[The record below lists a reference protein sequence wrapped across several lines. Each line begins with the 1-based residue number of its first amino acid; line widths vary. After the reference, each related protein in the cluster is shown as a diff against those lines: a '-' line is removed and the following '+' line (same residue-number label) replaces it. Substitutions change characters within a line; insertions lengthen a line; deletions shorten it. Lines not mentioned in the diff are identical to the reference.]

1 MASIYSYLEAQKP
14 EDLDELYDSPWCCLA
29 VFQSL
34 DPLGKQWVV
43 HRCHTRANTCVR
55 GEPALPPPSRSPSA
69 SQAGDADAVDEGFH
83 CPVVPG
89 SVDETIRG
97 RDSSVG
103 GVD

>member
-43 HRCHTRANTCVR
+43 HRCNTRTNAGVR
-55 GEPALPPPSRSPSA
+55 LNRAYASPSFPFCL
-69 SQAGDADAVDEGFH
+69 AGW
-83 CPVVPG
+83 
-89 SVDETIRG
+89 
-97 RDSSVG
+97 
-103 GVD
+103 